1 METDKNS
8 SVNGRSCRL
17 PELLLAI
24 YMFFCFHIEYFCF
37 MVVKKTSVNP
47 CQDREEKKK
56 KKNKYIVAGLVR

>member
-1 METDKNS
+1 
-8 SVNGRSCRL
+8 
-17 PELLLAI
+17 
-24 YMFFCFHIEYFCF
+24 